1 MSDSMKTSSPMNEE
15 NPSNNNN
22 MNINSNLHSSL
33 NNTSMISNNSILL
46 DDNLQSNNS
55 HNSNNNKKKEIYNYE
70 APWTIYSMA
79 WRRRP
84 EGKFQLAI
92 GSFIEEYV
100 NQIQIVQISKDE
112 TTGETSCTKLGSCDH
127 PYPPTKILWAPPKY
141 NLGTGKECDIFATS
155 GDYLRIWNVNSDH
168 SIQMKGV
175 LNNNKHAGKIVLYST
190 ASYNILILLVYVVE
204 YCAPLTGFDWNETE
218 PSMIGSCSID
228 TTCTIWD
235 VVVREII

>member
-1 MSDSMKTSSPMNEE
+1 
-15 NPSNNNN
+15 
-22 MNINSNLHSSL
+22 
-33 NNTSMISNNSILL
+33 MISNNSILL

-84 EGKFQLAI
+84 
-92 GSFIEEYV
+92 
-100 NQIQIVQISKDE
+100 D
-112 TTGETSCTKLGSCDH
+112 

-141 NLGTGKECDIFATS
+141 NLGSGKESDIFATS

-175 LNNNKHAGKIVLYST
+175 LNNNKHA
-190 ASYNILILLVYVVE
+190 E

-235 VVVREII
+235 VVAMTPKTQLIAHDKEVYDIAFACGKDIFGSVGADGSLRMFDLRSLEHSTILYETPDLSPLLRLAWNKQDPNYIAVIQAEGN